1 LYRDEPLQLYCDNQA
16 TINIVNNPFH
26 HDRTKH
32 VGIDRHFIKERLD
45 EGALRVSFVKS
56 IDQQADVLTK
66 GVSVVSIMRI
76 FDKMGLID
84 IFSPS

>member
-16 TINIVNNPFH
+16 TINIVNNPFR